1 MEEYIKLHAEKAQR
15 RGQMFNWET
24 ATYGKIYYDDYHLL
38 TGFEADFPAIVYNDA
53 LTSNHDISPKQTAS
67 IYNAIKTDFYFN
79 ISFSDSD
86 DDDYTFIYDKDSFS
100 YKLILV
106 NDWKSE
112 SVNDHVEIN
121 TESCSENIDIKP
133 MDSMRHAL
141 TDRLR
146 MVYTRAEGHVL
157 FTIDTWRRLFK
168 IWGPL
173 VCRARRSMTWRVV
186 PSYTSIRDPLMRLC
200 HRLITVSISGR
211 GQAPEKLTATDL
223 FYLRSMDEGTA
234 VDVPYLLAQY
244 LIRHDEG
251 RKRGARLSSKY
262 FVGCL
267 VEHFGLVTEEG
278 LQGLIVVV
286 GELRMVGIDELVR
299 LRICKRFG
307 DTLAWV
313 ASGLERQQVAVAGA
327 PEDVEGAHTEV
338 ESVQAD
344 PVPVQAPEPP
354 PAAAQSRTMPQKM
367 AIVEKEVHGIRESLD
382 EQCEVVDTM
391 TRDFSKFNV

>member
-1 MEEYIKLHAEKAQR
+1 MENAQAESSLAKPKINNNVKIELSKEHLKELQNYAFSRSEEEDVVDHIAKVLEILDLIKIPNVDTDRLRVHV
-15 RGQMFNWET
+15 
-24 ATYGKIYYDDYHLL
+24 
-38 TGFEADFPAIVYNDA
+38 FPFS
-53 LTSNHDISPKQTAS
+53 LTAS
-67 IYNAIKTDFYFN
+67 K
-79 ISFSDSD
+79 
-86 DDDYTFIYDKDSFS
+86 YDVLHEK
-100 YKLILV
+100 IAEA
-106 NDWKSE
+106 N
-112 SVNDHVEIN
+112 
-121 TESCSENIDIKP
+121 
-133 MDSMRHAL
+133 MRHAL

-286 GELRMVGIDELVR
+286 GELQMVGIDELVR

-313 ASGLERQQVAVAGA
+313 ASGLERQ
-327 PEDVEGAHTEV
+327 
-338 ESVQAD
+338 QAD

-391 TRDFSKFNV
+391 TIDFSKFNV

>member
-15 RGQMFNWET
+15 RGQTFNWET
-24 ATYGKIYYDDYHLL
+24 ATYGKIYYDDYDLL

-112 SVNDHVEIN
+112 SVNDH
-121 TESCSENIDIKP
+121 
-133 MDSMRHAL
+133 MRHAL

-286 GELRMVGIDELVR
+286 GELQMVGIDELVR

-313 ASGLERQQVAVAGA
+313 ASGLERQ
-327 PEDVEGAHTEV
+327 
-338 ESVQAD
+338 QAD

-391 TRDFSKFNV
+391 TIDFSKFNV